1 MEVGAKPNL
10 QASPFSESEQAE
22 LESRSIPDGQE
33 IQREVKQQVKLV
45 VPPITWSVLLYSLP
59 VVTLMFVGHL
69 GELQLSAAALSTSF
83 TSVTSTCI
91 LIGMS
96 SGLEKFSEKLF
107 GAKQFNTMEKQFQRA
122 LLVHLLLCIPLAI
135 ICIFTGEILKLL
147 GQDPLLS
154 AEAGAYA
161 RVTISSLFPFAF
173 LQCIIRFLQTDKDVI
188 PVITTAGTTAILHIP
203 ICYLMVFKTGLG
215 YKGAPLAIT
224 ASLWIQVGLL
234 AIYIGKSD
242 ATKRT
247 WTGFSKHPFHDVPN
261 YLGLADPSTVVL
273 CLELWALQIQILIAG
288 WLPNPMLET
297 SVLSISLNIYIM
309 VSMIPVGLSGA
320 VSTRVSDELGAARP
334 HAARTSAFA
343 AVLMVAA
350 EGILA
355 AIAMIVMH
363 NVLGYCYSKEH
374 KVVKHVGQ
382 MVFLTAGAQFIDGIP
397 TVLSGVARGCGWQ
410 KISTCV
416 NIGAYFAVGI
426 PCGLLLAFYYHLGV
440 KGLLAGIIVTQLV
453 KLLAFIII
461 TLRIDWENQAKMA
474 SDQAQDPMQHK
485 FDILLLNKPQV
496 PQTANPA

>member
-1 MEVGAKPNL
+1 MEAEAKPNL
-10 QASPFSESEQAE
+10 QASSFSESEQAE
-22 LESRSIPDGQE
+22 LESRSTCDGQE
-33 IQREVKQQVKLV
+33 ILREVKQQVN
-45 VPPITWSVLLYSLP
+45 LP
-59 VVTLMFVGHL
+59 VVTMMFVGHL

-83 TSVTSTCI
+83 TSVTFTSI

-96 SGLEKFSEKLF
+96 SGLEKLSGKIF
-107 GAKQFNTMEKQFQRA
+107 GAKQFNTIEKQFQRA
-122 LLVHLLLCIPLAI
+122 LLVHLLLCISLAI
-135 ICIFTGEILKLL
+135 ICIFTGDILKLL

-161 RVTISSLFPFAF
+161 RVTVSSLFPFAF
-173 LQCIIRFLQTDKDVI
+173 LQCIIRFLQTEKDVI
-188 PVITTAGTTAILHIP
+188 PVISAGTMAILHIP

-224 ASLWIQVGLL
+224 TSLWIHVGLL

-242 ATKRT
+242 TTKRT

-261 YLGLADPSTVVL
+261 YLGLAVPSTVMP
-273 CLELWALQIQILIAG
+273 C
-288 WLPNPMLET
+288 
-297 SVLSISLNIYIM
+297 LNIYIM

-320 VSTRVSDELGAARP
+320 VSTRVSDELGAAQP

-343 AVLMVAA
+343 AVLIVAA

-363 NVLGYCYSKEH
+363 NVLGYCYRKEH

-397 TVLSGVARGCGWQ
+397 MVLSGVARGCGWQ
-410 KISTCV
+410 KIVTCV
-416 NIGAYFAVGI
+416 NLGAYFAVGI
-426 PCGLLLAFYYHLGV
+426 PCGLLLAFYYHLVV
-440 KGLLAGIIVTQLV
+440 KGLLTGIIVALLI

-461 TLRIDWENQAKMA
+461 TLRINWENQAKMV
-474 SDQAQDPMQHK
+474 SDQAQDSMEHK
-485 FDILLLNKPQV
+485 FDDLLLNNPQV
-496 PQTANPA
+496 PQTVNPA